1 MQTLALRV
9 REHSL
14 RALKIAEH
22 LESLGKFQVIY
33 PGLETHPDHDLAS
46 FQANHGFGFGG
57 LMAIDLENYDNARRF
72 VMDVQAM
79 GWGLNAV
86 SLGYYHSLLSISG
99 SSTSSEIDADIQAKN
114 ELSAGLVRVSVGF
127 LGAIEN
133 QVAAFEEALTSL

>member
-1 MQTLALRV
+1 
-9 REHSL
+9 
-14 RALKIAEH
+14 
-22 LESLGKFQVIY
+22 VIY